1 MRFMTAL
8 IICLLTTCASGC
20 KTWRA
25 SNATACRVGFDYKD
39 PGVNDQNAR
48 ALLKHYCLCK
58 GSPVCQPYR

>member
-1 MRFMTAL
+1 MKLRTGF
-8 IICLLTTCASGC
+8 IICLLALCASGC

-48 ALLKHYCLCK
+48 ALLTHYCLCVN
-58 GSPVCQPYR
+58 PRPCQYR